1 MARATQPRLRTV
13 ERRRFLRLGLWAAA
27 SGLGVDLVSAAPDPQ
42 ALARE
47 VEATERAFARSM
59 AERNHAAF
67 TALLSEQA
75 TFFGNGKRVHR
86 GKAEVAAAWRG
97 FFEGPDAPFS
107 WEPDLVEV
115 LADGTLALS
124 TGPVRDPKGQL
135 IARFN
140 SIWRQEAPGV
150 WRIVFDKGQPPP

>member
-1 MARATQPRLRTV
+1 MRMPTF
-13 ERRRFLRLGLWAAA
+13 RRRHLLRQACLATGLLLGAH
-27 SGLGVDLVSAAPDPQ
+27 LVKAAPDLQ

-59 AERNHAAF
+59 AERDHAAF

-75 TFFGNGKRVHR
+75 TFFGSGTRVHR

-97 FFEGPDAPFS
+97 FFEGPQAPFS
-107 WEPDLVEV
+107 WEPDQVEV
-115 LADGTLALS
+115 LADGSLALS
-124 TGPVRDPKGQL
+124 TGPVRDPQGQL

-140 SIWRQEAPGV
+140 SIWRREAPGV